1 MSRFASTLVV
11 LASVSLLVLT
21 GCGAAT
27 SYSNPTA
34 SAKMGGKI
42 FGGQQP
48 VSGATVDV
56 WAAGVTGYGSA
67 ATRLARTISGPDGTF
82 SFPESAYTCKA
93 GEQVYITASGGNA
106 APGYVNPNIMLATG
120 LGDCTAAHSEVVE
133 INEVTTVA
141 TAFALAQFFTPT
153 LGLASNDDFG
163 TAAAGLGAFTL
174 SNESTIP
181 TLIDLPTGTVKPNA
195 AGVTIEAA
203 KIYSIAN
210 ILAACVNDAA
220 DFSNCGTLFADT
232 TVNGGTTPTDTLQAA
247 VQMARYPSMNVA
259 GLYALAGSKP
269 PFPAQLATAPKDW
282 TIGVSYTSSNF
293 ALSIAGSSPSG
304 GSTSTS
310 ASSATIDIDS
320 FGNVWF
326 PTNLPGHTG
335 IAEFSPGSNT
345 FSGPY
350 VTGVLTQPQY
360 LAIDANGIA
369 YATDLASNVLA
380 YQDTGNTGGASS
392 FGHLVVEG
400 YATLGPIA
408 GVQSGDV
415 YFTGGDGSGRNF
427 TFHEFDLQT
436 PANYG
441 VELTYSPTGMI
452 AGSDFVLLSTSGSG
466 TPCALEIASDNRNGV
481 YIETANQCT
490 SGGIAF
496 AAGGLDQ
503 VGLASSL
510 DELCSPGLNCG
521 VNPYPG
527 NLNLPEGI
535 ATDGY
540 GQEWVANAGNASV
553 FPFGPFDGSGGY
565 ATISAVD
572 YVHDTA
578 NGNTMTTPYAIAIDG
593 SGNVWVA
600 NAGCVTLSSSCTPG
614 AFVLS
619 ELIGAAGPTITPLSL
634 QMVGDGGLV
643 GSLPGAPAPLSSAH
657 PDRLGTN
664 VRGGSIATSNL
675 KR

>member
-1 MSRFASTLVV
+1 
-11 LASVSLLVLT
+11 
-21 GCGAAT
+21 
-27 SYSNPTA
+27 
-34 SAKMGGKI
+34 
-42 FGGQQP
+42 
-48 VSGATVDV
+48 
-56 WAAGVTGYGSA
+56 VTGYGSA
-67 ATRLARTISGPDGTF
+67 ATRLARTNSGPDGTF

-163 TAAAGLGAFTL
+163 TAAADLGAFTL

-210 ILAACVNDAA
+210 ILAACVNDAS
-220 DFSNCGTLFADT
+220 DFSKCGTLFADT
-232 TVNGGTTPTDTLQAA
+232 AVNGGTTPTDTLQAA

-282 TIGVSYTSSNF
+282 TIGVSYASSNF

-369 YATDLASNVLA
+369 YATDLASNVIG
-380 YQDTGNTGGASS
+380 YQDTGNVGGAFS
-392 FGHLVVEG
+392 FGNLVVEG

-408 GVQSGDV
+408 GRQSGDL

-427 TFHEFDLQT
+427 VFHEFDART
-436 PANYG
+436 PTNFG
-441 VELTYSPTGMI
+441 VELTYSPTGI
-452 AGSDFVLLSTSGSG
+452 LAGSNYVLAATSGSD
-466 TPCALEIASDNRNGV
+466 TPCALELASEGANGV
-481 YIETANQCT
+481 YIKTADPCT
-490 SGGIAF
+490 SGGIAY
-496 AAGGLDQ
+496 AVSGTDQ
-503 VGLASSL
+503 VGLATSL
-510 DELCSPGLNCG
+510 NELCSPALSCG
-521 VNPYPG
+521 VNPFTG
-527 NLNLPEGI
+527 NLNQPEGI

-540 GQEWVANAGNASV
+540 GQEWVANSGNASV
-553 FPFGPFDGSGGY
+553 FPFGPFDGQGGY
-565 ATISAVD
+565 PVISPVD
-572 YVHDTA
+572 YAHDAA

-600 NAGCVTLSSSCTPG
+600 NASCVTLASSCTPG

-643 GSLPGAPAPLSSAH
+643 GSLPGTPAPQSSAH
-657 PDRLGTN
+657 PDRVGPN
-664 VRGGSIATSNL
+664 VRGSSLTTHFL